1 MSFVLLNNSLKHF
14 DKRLLMTILFLMVK
28 TPKYLCFGTF
38 LLILTLGCGIK
49 REQPDDVK
57 LIKSVVGRFQ
67 IAVNSRYRLAL
78 DSLYVKDQLSQ
89 EYRIPKLLQDLSDL
103 GDLRDIRFT
112 AKRFEIFKD
121 SAAVLCTLLAED
133 VKPSSKKVIKRPF
146 EIHLWKE
153 KKEWKIMGH
162 KLK

>member
-1 MSFVLLNNSLKHF
+1 MH
-14 DKRLLMTILFLMVK
+14 K
-28 TPKYLCFGTF
+28 TTKSLCFF
-38 LLILTLGCGIK
+38 YLLLVVILGCGIK
-49 REQPDDVK
+49 RERPDDVK

-67 IAVNSRYRLAL
+67 IAVNQKDREVL
-78 DSLYVKDQLSQ
+78 DSLYWQDKHSI
-89 EYRIPKLLQDLSDL
+89 EYLIPKLMQDFSDL

-153 KKEWKIMGH
+153 NKEWKIIGH